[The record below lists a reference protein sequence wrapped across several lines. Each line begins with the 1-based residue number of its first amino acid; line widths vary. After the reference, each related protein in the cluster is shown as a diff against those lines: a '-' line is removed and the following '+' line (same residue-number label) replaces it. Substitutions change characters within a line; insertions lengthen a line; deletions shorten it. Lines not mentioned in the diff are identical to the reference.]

1 MDEATLTIVSPFVQL
16 TAIFDSSAN
25 GDPNTDGVFRV
36 SLSLLDAIERYK
48 DITIESLNK
57 IYSSAEQLASAN
69 SFTFD
74 DSASHAADSAHMGMS
89 MVTETM
95 DNDMFTRYLSDSAI

>member
-1 MDEATLTIVSPFVQL
+1 MQL

-25 GDPNTDGVFRV
+25 GDPATDGVFRV
-36 SLSLLDAIERYK
+36 SLSLLDAVERYK
-48 DITIESLNK
+48 DITIETLNK
-57 IYSSAEQLASAN
+57 IYSSAEQLATPN

-89 MVTETM
+89 MATETM